1 MIDETPEE
9 TPRDRLRETPAPD
22 LPPGPREPRRHETTV
37 PRPEPDAAPDSG
49 PMRKGILAALGVFAA
64 FVLAEAAA
72 IGLVLAA
79 ADSPEGARAT
89 VDVGLIVSV
98 LVFGAAVFVSQRL
111 PLASRTAFWATG
123 ITCMGFVMTVL
134 IGICG
139 MQLARTA
146 G

>member
-1 MIDETPEE
+1 MTDETPEE
-9 TPRDRLRETPAPD
+9 TSRDRLREMPAPD
-22 LPPGPREPRRHETTV
+22 LPPGPREPRRHETNA
-37 PRPEPDAAPDSG
+37 RLPEPDSR

-79 ADSPEGARAT
+79 ADSPEGARAA

-98 LVFGAAVFVSQRL
+98 LVFGAGVFVSQRL

-123 ITCMGFVMTVL
+123 ITCIGFVMTVL

-139 MQLARTA
+139 MQMARTA